1 MAHVGVVG
9 VGLVC
14 LKHRELGVVRVICT
28 LVAEVT
34 AQLIHGTHAAHHQAF
49 EVQLRGDTQCQIRP
63 VGVNERFEGAGAGA
77 TVHRVQDWGLN
88 LGETLR
94 IQGAPD
100 GRNNSRAH
108 PQVLHLFRVNQQIGG
123 AAAQARLRVSE

>member
-1 MAHVGVVG
+1 M
-9 VGLVC
+9 
-14 LKHRELGVVRVICT
+14 
-28 LVAEVT
+28 
-34 AQLIHGTHAAHHQAF
+34 
-49 EVQLRGDTQCQIRP
+49 
-63 VGVNERFEGAGAGA
+63 
-77 TVHRVQDWGLN
+77 HRVQDWGLN

-123 AAAQARLRVSE
+123 AAAQACLRVGEGVERDGMQALGGHLPVSGQHRDGAVT